1 MCILVDFI
9 VRLTKRTNI
18 LSACELGDEKRGSV
32 AQPSQRRMSFQ
43 DEVATIA
50 SNIATKS
57 RVKQYQYDGKFS
69 INRFYFSS
77 YYYTSKTISV
87 QFPCSR

>member
-1 MCILVDFI
+1 M
-9 VRLTKRTNI
+9 RLTKRTNI

-32 AQPSQRRMSFQ
+32 AQPSQRRISFQ

-57 RVKQYQYDGKFS
+57 RIKQYQYDGK
-69 INRFYFSS
+69 ILCNSS
-77 YYYTSKTISV
+77 LLCEYWL
-87 QFPCSR
+87 